1 MHIDDARPIW
11 IQLVD
16 DFRVR
21 IVSGQWPPG
30 SRIPSVREL
39 ATQAGVNP
47 NTVQRALAE
56 LDRSGL
62 SAAERTAGRFVTADP
77 AALDAA
83 RRELAGSA
91 TDTYIA
97 AVAALGMDLAQVS
110 AILAERWAAH
120 GTPTQGEAP

>member
-1 MHIDDARPIW
+1 MRIDDARPIW

-30 SRIPSVREL
+30 SRIPSEREL
-39 ATQAGVNP
+39 ATQAGVN
-47 NTVQRALAE
+47 
-56 LDRSGL
+56 
-62 SAAERTAGRFVTADP
+62 
-77 AALDAA
+77 
-83 RRELAGSA
+83 A